1 VISSAPEAKAI
12 SVPIEK
18 KKKDGTQIIN
28 NTAQKTKD
36 LAKRSILKVK
46 N

>member
-1 VISSAPEAKAI
+1 MTDSDQKM
-12 SVPIEK
+12 
-18 KKKDGTQIIN
+18 GQTMIN

-36 LAKRSILKVK
+36 LTKRSILKAK